1 VASNITQGS
10 TNNIVYI
17 AKMDVTALPVT
28 VNSIQFT
35 LSGTHDA
42 NDLTV
47 VSFYYNTSAPSLT
60 GASLLNNVAATFAA
74 PHAYNIPNNFVAPI
88 NIAADATGYFIVSV
102 NVNAAGTNGNT
113 VNIDGATNPVT
124 FAYSTSPTI
133 INNQSDVAGTKTI
146 LAAGVTLTTSP
157 IAASNISQGSINNI
171 VYAVK
176 MDVASLPVI
185 VNSIQFTLTG
195 THDANDLTIIGFYYN
210 ASAPSLTGASLLNT
224 AAATF
229 AAPQVY
235 NIPNNFV
242 APINI
247 AAGATGYFIVAVNVN
262 AAGTAGNTVKI
273 DGAANPVTFA
283 YSTSPTITNNQTNVA
298 GAQTILA
305 AVVTL
310 STTTIA
316 ASNIVQGSINNI
328 VYAVKM
334 DVTALP
340 VTVNSIQFTLTG
352 THDANDLTIIG
363 FYYNASAPSLTGASL
378 LNTVPATFAAPQVY
392 NIPNNFVAPINIAAG
407 ATGYFIVAVNVNAA
421 GTAGNTVK
429 IDGAAN
435 PVTFAYS
442 TSPTITNNQTDAAGT
457 QTILAAGVT
466 LTTSPTAASNISQGS
481 TNNIVYAVKMDV
493 AALPVIV
500 NSIQFTLTGT
510 HDANDL
516 TIIGFYYNASAPS
529 ITGASLL
536 NNVAATFA
544 APHVYNIP
552 NNFVAPINI
561 AAGATGY
568 FIVAVNVNAAGTSG
582 NTVKMDGAANPVT
595 FAYSTSPTITNNQT
609 DAAGIQTILAAGVTL
624 TTSPTAASNISQGST
639 NNIVYA
645 VKMDV
650 ASLPVIVN
658 SIQFTLTGTHDANDL
673 TVVSFY
679 YNATAPS
686 LTGASLLNNVAATF
700 AAPHVYNIPNN
711 FVAPINIAAG
721 ATGYF
726 MVGVNVNATGTA
738 GNTVKLNGLTN
749 PVTFSYTTS
758 PPITNNQT
766 DAAGIQTISSIL
778 PLTLLS
784 FAGNTTE
791 TQEVKIQWKTAQEI
805 NTKDF
810 EIEWSDDGLH
820 FTKIAVLSSAGN
832 STQELSY
839 SHLHKMPADGA
850 NYYRLKMQDIDGR
863 FTYSPIVKVMVTVRD
878 LSVNIFPNPV
888 ANFLQINIRSIK
900 NETIVLNLYS
910 ADGKIIA
917 SKQFTVTKGSNL
929 LNWNVQSIS
938 AGSYFISSSNIPL
951 TTIQII
957 KK

>member
-1 VASNITQGS
+1 MKKYFLILTVILFTSLVNFAQLVTISTSPLAATNITQGSVNNVVYIAKMDVTTLPVIVNSIQFTLTGTHDANDLTTIGFYFNASAPSLTGASLLNSVAATFAAPHTYNVPNNFVAPINISAGATGYFIVAVNVNAAGTSGNTIKIDGAANPVTFGYTTSPTITNNQTDVAGTQTILAALVTLSTSAIAASNIAQGS

-17 AKMDVTALPVT
+17 AKMDVTA
-28 VNSIQFT
+28 
-35 LSGTHDA
+35 
-42 NDLTV
+42 
-47 VSFYYNTSAPSLT
+47 
-60 GASLLNNVAATFAA
+60 
-74 PHAYNIPNNFVAPI
+74 
-88 NIAADATGYFIVSV
+88 
-102 NVNAAGTNGNT
+102 
-113 VNIDGATNPVT
+113 
-124 FAYSTSPTI
+124 
-133 INNQSDVAGTKTI
+133 
-146 LAAGVTLTTSP
+146 
-157 IAASNISQGSINNI
+157 
-171 VYAVK
+171 
-176 MDVASLPVI
+176 LPVI

-224 AAATF
+224 ASATF

-262 AAGTAGNTVKI
+262 AAGTGGNTVKI

-305 AVVTL
+305 AGVTL

-316 ASNIVQGSINNI
+316 ASSIVQGSINNI

-340 VTVNSIQFTLTG
+340 VIVNSIQFTLTG

-378 LNTVPATFAAPQVY
+378 LNNVAATFAAPHTY

-407 ATGYFIVAVNVNAA
+407 ATGYFIIAVNVNAA
-421 GTAGNTVK
+421 GTSGNTVK
-429 IDGAAN
+429 INGLTD
-435 PVTFAYS
+435 PVSFGYN
-442 TSPTITNNQTDAAGT
+442 TSPTITNNQADVAGT

-466 LTTSPTAASNISQGS
+466 LTTSPIAVSNISQGS

-493 AALPVIV
+493 TSLPVTV

-516 TIIGFYYNASAPS
+516 TI
-529 ITGASLL
+529 
-536 NNVAATFA
+536 
-544 APHVYNIP
+544 
-552 NNFVAPINI
+552 
-561 AAGATGY
+561 
-568 FIVAVNVNAAGTSG
+568 
-582 NTVKMDGAANPVT
+582 
-595 FAYSTSPTITNNQT
+595 
-609 DAAGIQTILAAGVTL
+609 
-624 TTSPTAASNISQGST
+624 
-639 NNIVYA
+639 
-645 VKMDV
+645 
-650 ASLPVIVN
+650 
-658 SIQFTLTGTHDANDL
+658 
-673 TVVSFY
+673 VSFY
-679 YNATAPS
+679 YNPLAPS

-700 AAPHVYNIPNN
+700 AAPHTYNIPNN

-726 MVGVNVNATGTA
+726 MVCVNVNAIGTA

-749 PVTFSYTTS
+749 PVTFGYTTS

-766 DAAGIQTISSIL
+766 DVAGIKTISSIL

-784 FAGNTTE
+784 FAGNITE
-791 TQEVKIQWKTAQEI
+791 KQEVKIEWETAQEI

-810 EIEWSDDGLH
+810 EIEWSDDGVY
-820 FTKIAVLSSAGN
+820 FTKIAVLPSAGN
-832 STQELSY
+832 STQQLSY
-839 SHLHKMPADGA
+839 NYLHKNPTDGP

-863 FTYSPIVKVMVTVRD
+863 FTYSSIIKIIVTVNTF
-878 LSVNIFPNPV
+878 SVTAFPNPV
-888 ANFLQINIRSIK
+888 INYVQLDMKAPKS
-900 NETIVLNLYS
+900 ETILLTMHS
-910 ADGKIIA
+910 ANGKIIA
-917 SKQFTVTKGSNL
+917 SKQFAVTKGSNL
-929 LNWNVQSIS
+929 LKWDVQSLS
-938 AGSYFISSSNIPL
+938 TGSYFISSSNIPL
-951 TTIQII
+951 PTIKII